1 MYGCVPNNKENEKVN
16 LWSNKESAKEWVSR
30 DFGKLGEVPNSVI
43 PVQQQGSQQLS
54 NQQQRQDRD
63 NNAKENNKDG
73 NGMEN
78 DMQINQDFYSGSYDN
93 GDRSVE
99 ESVGI
104 TVVMQGEQ
112 NVCLEIMEIPKPVQ
126 IDESFIVTKSSPNK
140 VIHDIVSHSLGYIKC
155 SNQTHMAKGVKE
167 VDVEDDSKDHA
178 PSEADLSPR
187 LMKISKKG

>member
-78 DMQINQDFYSGSYDN
+78 DMQVKSLINQEHNIDDGQQQCLIVKKDN
-93 GDRSVE
+93 LQSIED
-99 ESVGI
+99 
-104 TVVMQGEQ
+104 
-112 NVCLEIMEIPKPVQ
+112 VQ
-126 IDESFIVTKSSPNK
+126 PDTK
-140 VIHDIVSHSLGYIKC
+140 
-155 SNQTHMAKGVKE
+155 Q
-167 VDVEDDSKDHA
+167 
-178 PSEADLSPR
+178 
-187 LMKISKKG
+187 